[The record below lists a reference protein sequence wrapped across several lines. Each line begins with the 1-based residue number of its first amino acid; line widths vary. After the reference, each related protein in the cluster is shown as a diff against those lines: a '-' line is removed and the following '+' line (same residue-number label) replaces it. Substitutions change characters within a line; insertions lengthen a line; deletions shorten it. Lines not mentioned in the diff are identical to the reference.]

1 MNKTIISL
9 GILIFAS
16 LTLTAYFLLFPN
28 GANIKS
34 DLDQNPTQPT
44 MITPIPTNMP
54 PSVPV
59 SPIPTQTDEQL
70 LNGLN
75 QDKNINLDSQFL
87 QLENELK

>member
-1 MNKTIISL
+1 
-9 GILIFAS
+9 
-16 LTLTAYFLLFPN
+16 
-28 GANIKS
+28 
-34 DLDQNPTQPT
+34 
-44 MITPIPTNMP
+44 MP